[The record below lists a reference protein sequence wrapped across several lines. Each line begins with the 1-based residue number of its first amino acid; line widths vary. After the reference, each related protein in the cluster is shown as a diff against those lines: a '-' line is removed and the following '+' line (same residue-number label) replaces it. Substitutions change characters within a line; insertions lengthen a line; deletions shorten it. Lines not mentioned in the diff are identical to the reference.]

1 MGKHIVITGTTKGLG
16 RALVQPLVNRGHTIS
31 GCGRSGSPIAAL
43 QARCPSPHRF
53 DTVDVADWSQVQ
65 CWAKAV
71 LEQNGPPDLV
81 INNAGV
87 INLNAPLWEISDDEF
102 MSVMSVN
109 LGGTASVI
117 RAFVPAMIDAGC
129 GVIVNLSST
138 WGHST
143 APEVAPYC
151 ASKWGIEGL
160 TQSMSQELPSGLAV
174 VAVNPGII
182 DTDMLQSCFGSAAA
196 SYCDPD
202 EWAERAVPF
211 LLELG
216 ASDNGRP
223 LTVPS

>member
-31 GCGRSGSPIAAL
+31 GCGRSASPIADL
-43 QARCPSPHRF
+43 QASCPSPHRF

-65 CWAKAV
+65 SWAKAV

-102 MSVMSVN
+102 MSVMRVN

-182 DTDMLQSCFGSAAA
+182 NTDMLQSCFGTGA
-196 SYCDPD
+196 SSFPGPD
-202 EWAERAVPF
+202 DWAKTAVDF
-211 LLELG
+211 LL
-216 ASDNGRP
+216 AIDAQDNGKS
-223 LTVPS
+223 LAVM